1 MHKYKHKY
9 KVLLLTHYNY
19 LESNLVMIILYLNKV
34 SYRREY
40 YTMYNIVLFLYALPK
55 LSINNSVNQ

>member
-55 LSINNSVNQ
+55 L